1 MRQTIFATA
10 LLALLGAH
18 LTPPGNFTPIPVAN
32 GTRECGY
39 DQQCVKNCRGDAS
52 CERQCRFPC
61 R

>member
-10 LLALLGAH
+10 LLASFGAH
-18 LTPPGNFTPIPVAN
+18 ITAPRNFTPIPVAN

-39 DQQCVKNCRGDAS
+39 DQQCVKNCQGDAS
-52 CERQCRFPC
+52 CVRQCRLPC